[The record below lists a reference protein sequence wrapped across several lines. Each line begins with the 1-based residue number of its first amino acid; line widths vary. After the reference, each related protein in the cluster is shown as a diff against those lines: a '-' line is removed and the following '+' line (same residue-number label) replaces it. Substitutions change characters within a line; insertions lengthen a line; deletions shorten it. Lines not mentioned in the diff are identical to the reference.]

1 MANIAVFV
9 PRKYMLEQVERIARE
24 QELDLLMARVIDNSE
39 AVAQAREAIELG
51 AQIVVARGLQ
61 ALNIRKYTNVPVV
74 EIMLTAQELGLLI
87 TKAKKLVHKE
97 HPSIAL
103 IGYRNLLSDVTYF
116 NEIFDVDLTAYYVD
130 DPDEVEGFVSRAVE
144 KKPDVV
150 IGGDL
155 VGNSMEKYDIPYM
168 FFHSTED
175 SIRNALQVAAKVA
188 YAADLEKISNAQF
201 ATVADTM
208 LQGVIKIDGNHKI
221 TAVNRTA
228 EEYLRKSPDEIIG
241 HYLEDE
247 LRDVDASS
255 IEAVLSGQRD
265 MYSTTVRIHG
275 VSLRYIAA
283 PIQYDGKIDGAILS
297 LSRLN
302 SVTAPMENPGKK
314 GYLQGYV
321 ATIDFSDM
329 KTGDKRMKACIA
341 LGKQYAASR
350 FPVLIRDE
358 MGFNKERM
366 AQCIHNNSSRRSMP
380 FISVNL
386 SGLDE
391 REQVRFLFGGYGDEK
406 NPGIV
411 EQSNLG
417 TLFINE
423 IEKLSPFCQ
432 YQIYR
437 LVRHRQIIC
446 GDVVKTRIL
455 DVRLIAGTRTD
466 LSVMVAEGKFRSDL
480 YYAIAG
486 LSMELVPIRER
497 PGDIAKLV
505 NDYLKDFC
513 TRNNCYLKL
522 TDGAMK
528 LLCEYSWTGNEI
540 QLENFCERLFLTT
553 TKKVI
558 DEGMVRYLLDIL
570 YPEVEDVD
578 GEKRMVVYQAPEA
591 RKLVRL
597 LEECGGN
604 RRLAAEKLGISTTTL
619 WRRLKKYGI
628 VNGTND
634 R

>member
-9 PRKYMLEQVERIARE
+9 PREYMLKQVERIAGE
-24 QELDLLMARVIDNSE
+24 QNLDLLMARVIDNSE
-39 AVAQAREAIELG
+39 AVAQAREAIEKG
-51 AQIVVARGLQ
+51 AQIVVARGMQ
-61 ALNIRKYTNVPVV
+61 ALSIKKYTNVPVV
-74 EIMLTAQELGLLI
+74 EIVLTAQELGLLM
-87 TKAKKLVHKE
+87 TKAKKMVHKE

-103 IGYRNLLSDVTYF
+103 IGFRNLLSDVTYF
-116 NEIFDVDLTAYYVD
+116 NEIFNVDLTVYYVD
-130 DPDEVEGFVSRAVE
+130 EPEEVENMVSQAVE

-155 VGNSMEKYDIPYM
+155 VGISMEKYEIPYM
-168 FFHSTED
+168 FFNSTED
-175 SIRNALQVAAKVA
+175 SIRIALQVAAKMA
-188 YAADLEKISNAQF
+188 YAVDVEKLSNAQF
-201 ATVADTM
+201 ATVTDTM
-208 LQGVIKIDGNHKI
+208 LQGVIKIDGEHRI

-228 EEYLRKSPDEIIG
+228 EQYFRKGQDDMIG
-241 HYLEDE
+241 HHLEDE
-247 LRDVDASS
+247 LREVEVEGID
-255 IEAVLSGQRD
+255 AVLSGQRD

-275 VSLRYIAA
+275 VPLRYIAA

-297 LSRLN
+297 FSRL
-302 SVTAPMENPGKK
+302 SGGSAQAENQVKK
-314 GYLQGYV
+314 GYMQGYV
-321 ATIDFSDM
+321 AAVDFSDM
-329 KTGDKRMKACIA
+329 KTSDKRMKACIA

-358 MGFNKERM
+358 MGYNKERM

-386 SGLDE
+386 SGLDGQ
-391 REQVRFLFGGYGDEK
+391 EQMDVLFGGYGDDS
-406 NPGIV
+406 PGIV

-446 GDVVKTRIL
+446 GDVLKTRIL

-486 LSMELVPIRER
+486 LSMELVPVRER
-497 PGDIAKLV
+497 PGDIARLI
-505 NDYLKDFC
+505 NGYLQDFC
-513 TRNNCYLKL
+513 TRNTCYLKL
-522 TDGAMK
+522 SEGALK
-528 LLCEYSWTGNEI
+528 VLCDYSWKGNEI

-558 DEGMVRYLLDIL
+558 DEGMVRHLLEIL
-570 YPEVEDVD
+570 YPEVEEVD
-578 GEKRMVVYQAPEA
+578 GEKRAVVYQAPEA

-604 RRLAAEKLGISTTTL
+604 RRLAAQKLGISTTTL

-628 VNGTND
+628 VNGTNE
-634 R
+634 